1 MFSRNSIAFNVMMTA
16 KDRSLSVLSCNVISR
31 KYYINIYAKTFR
43 VNLYICLGS
52 NAGPGDQSTV
62 TSKEGTPANDVSA
75 TNNSSQGSK
84 NYREARRPP
93 RMQQS
98 NKPKEALVNGTSG

>member
-1 MFSRNSIAFNVMMTA
+1 MRLTRILVHT
-16 KDRSLSVLSCNVISR
+16 
-31 KYYINIYAKTFR
+31 KTFR

-52 NAGPGDQSTV
+52 NAGPCDQSTMNN
-62 TSKEGTPANDVSA
+62 KEGTPANDVSMS
-75 TNNSSQGSK
+75 NNSSQGPK
-84 NYREARRPP
+84 GQREHRSRPP

>member
-1 MFSRNSIAFNVMMTA
+1 MNINVYTVT
-16 KDRSLSVLSCNVISR
+16 L
-31 KYYINIYAKTFR
+31 R
-43 VNLYICLGS
+43 VNLHICLGS

-62 TSKEGTPANDVSA
+62 TSKEGTPANDVST
-75 TNNSSQGSK
+75 TNNSSQGPK
-84 NYREARRPP
+84 GQRELRSRHP

>member
-1 MFSRNSIAFNVMMTA
+1 MKCSSTLLNMHFRI
-16 KDRSLSVLSCNVISR
+16 SV
-31 KYYINIYAKTFR
+31 NI
-43 VNLYICLGS
+43 LGS

-75 TNNSSQGSK
+75 TNNSSQGPK
-84 NYREARRPP
+84 GQRESRSRPP
-93 RMQQS
+93 RLQQS